1 MLASHGQQKDS
12 TIHIHVFILPQTAS
26 HAYIEQSFLCYT
38 VGSSWLLLFLF
49 LNQHG
54 RPCMQVHMLLQLLS
68 RFSCVWLCSPLDC
81 NPPGSSVHG
90 ILQARI
96 LEWVAMPSSR
106 GPFPL
111 RDRALVS
118 CIVGRFF
125 TTEAA
130 RKPASPCMWLPI
142 LFKIKGNR
150 KLNSI
155 MH

>member
-1 MLASHGQQKDS
+1 MDSKRTQPYIFMYSFSLKLPLIQAS
-12 TIHIHVFILPQTAS
+12 T
-26 HAYIEQSFLCYT
+26 YIEQSFLCYT

-54 RPCMQVHMLLQLLS
+54 RPCMHVHMLLLLN
-68 RFSCVWLCSPLDC
+68 RFSCVWLCNPLDC

-96 LEWVAMPSSR
+96 LEWVAMPSSSD
-106 GPFPL
+106 PFPP

-125 TTEAA
+125 TTEPAGKPTSPYVRLQFA
-130 RKPASPCMWLPI
+130 SFVKDRRK
-142 LFKIKGNR
+142 
-150 KLNSI
+150 
-155 MH
+155 